1 MISDQTQCLVLPHVD
16 PCRKTVR
23 RVQTPSPLHVLL
35 LCATT
40 DELHNNSS
48 RREHLTSHT
57 VEASRPRQQVSA
69 GDIRGVEHPFAAHP
83 AIGTALAALVCICAA
98 GGSVTPGMIYR
109 RTLGDG
115 LDEGAWTGFTWT

>member
-1 MISDQTQCLVLPHVD
+1 MSPDSNALTEVLAQVVD
-16 PCRKTVR
+16 LLDAHGEAHWAEWMRHDHG
-23 RVQTPSPLHVLL
+23 RVL
-35 LCATT
+35 
-40 DELHNNSS
+40 
-48 RREHLTSHT
+48 
-57 VEASRPRQQVSA
+57 A
-69 GDIRGVEHPFAAHP
+69 GDIGGVEHPFAAHP